1 VAGEDVKISV
11 GVDVGGAVSSFR
23 EIEKAANDIKYSTKD
38 LKNIKI
44 GLKSAG
50 IKADLEDIKSGID
63 SVVEAEKRALTK
75 NYAESAIK
83 GGIAAR
89 KADLKARED
98 QDRIYNQ
105 YLDDER
111 KGLER
116 NAENERKVIA
126 ENNAIMNKYDNER
139 VARAQKRTDEEN
151 KLAELRAA
159 REIDTA
165 QFVNQARNKQ
175 DEQTRQAELTSLRS
189 AILGRAEQTRA
200 NEEFINTL
208 PRLRYALYDVAAGA
222 QNVSQAIIQVGV
234 DVISTAAS
242 YETAFT
248 NVQRVTDLTDKQTV
262 ALRDSLKDLATQIPL
277 SFQDLSGITTLGAQL
292 GISEDRL
299 IGFTET
305 VSKFSSVANVS
316 NEETAKSFGALSEL
330 LNFSQ
335 ADFEKFGSSV
345 AYAGKEAVATES
357 EILSVATQIGGVAG
371 AAGFSAESVV
381 GLSTALA
388 SLRIPA
394 EQSRGAMTRF
404 LQETNRAVAEN
415 GPQLEMFAQVIGV
428 SVEEAST
435 LAKTDMSGF
444 FNRFIQGLQGMDPQN
459 LTLALDAL
467 GLADQR
473 VTNTLT
479 RLASNFNVVEQSQAN
494 AAKGFQDGTFLADAF
509 GQKADDLASKFQ
521 FLQNA
526 IANLG
531 DSIGQS
537 FSPQIGAVVDGLT
550 TMIIGFEEFTKSADG
565 RAFVNIAGF
574 IAALAAVIAGLV
586 TVIALAGAGSAA
598 FVTVLSTLKAAQ
610 FVAFFTGLI
619 SSFTGVTVSAGIAT
633 AALTAFRIALLLSG
647 VGIALAVVGGVAA
660 SMAGAAKQT
669 KLAADGTS
677 NWAKTV
683 SAAEAKAGALKAS
696 TNGVNKE
703 FTDMGSGSGGGT
715 AGKAAAKLRT
725 LTDYANDLSAVFSR
739 AFDIR
744 FSNTTALD
752 AISKSFS
759 SIAKSTEDARDQI
772 SGINTEIQSLTADK
786 ALQEYFLTVAEA
798 YGDSLKAQEIRANLA
813 KIDADLIKKNK
824 DLSKVQDKTNKTLVG
839 NSDAA
844 VQNRGDIINLVSQY
858 QNYVKSLAS
867 SGMKQDELRAK
878 AAQLKADFVAQA
890 TQLGYNSDELGIYSA
905 AFDDLTYAIDNV
917 PRNIDISLEIDSN
930 PAKTALAEILAA
942 GQSTADGI
950 GSAFRN
956 AADDIAAALQ
966 AEKDARIQAN
976 LYEDD
981 IKSLSNTFQRF
992 PIPTYAFPNNPSNR
1006 LKYVYPSGLGNDVR
1020 YQASG
1025 GPIYGS
1031 GTSTSDSIPAMLS
1044 NGEYVI
1050 QASAVKQYGVGFF
1063 NQLNQMKTPRYF
1075 SGGGSVTQQSGGM
1088 VSLSPE
1094 DRALLRNVGG
1104 SGNIVLYA
1112 DSKELARSVNDGNR
1126 QIVASGGR
1134 P

>member
-1 VAGEDVKISV
+1 MAGEDVQISV

-38 LKNIKI
+38 LKNIQI

-50 IKADLEDIKSGID
+50 IKADLADIKEGID
-63 SVVEAEKRALTK
+63 SVVDAEKRALTK
-75 NYAESAIK
+75 NYAEAAIK

-98 QDRIYNQ
+98 QDRTYNQ

-116 NAENERKVIA
+116 NAANERKVIA

-139 VARAQKRTDEEN
+139 AARAQKRADEEE
-151 KLAELRAA
+151 KLIQIRAA
-159 REIDTA
+159 REVDSA
-165 QFVNQARNKQ
+165 QYINQARNKQ
-175 DEQTRQAELTSLRS
+175 EEQTRQAELTSFRS

-208 PRLRYALYDVAAGA
+208 PRLRYALYDVAAVA
-222 QNVSQAIIQVGV
+222 QNVSQSFIQFGV

-248 NVQRVTDLTDKQTV
+248 SVQRVTDLTEKQTV

-381 GLSTALA
+381 GLATALA

-415 GPQLEMFAQVIGV
+415 GPQLQMFAQVVGL
-428 SVEEAST
+428 SVEETSN

-444 FNRFIQGLQGMDPQN
+444 FNRFVQGLQGMDPQS

-494 AAKGFQDGTFLADAF
+494 ASKGFQDGTFLTEAF

-521 FLQNA
+521 FLQSA

-531 DSIGQS
+531 DTIGQA

-565 RAFVNIAGF
+565 RAFIQIAGF
-574 IAALAAVIAGLV
+574 VAVLTAVIAGLV
-586 TVIALAGAGSAA
+586 TAIALAGAGSAA

-619 SSFTGVTVSAGIAT
+619 TSFTGVTVSAGVAT

-660 SMAGAAKQT
+660 AMAGTAKQS

-683 SAAEAKAGALKAS
+683 SAAEAKSGALKAS
-696 TNGVNKE
+696 ASGVNKE
-703 FTDMGSGSGGGT
+703 FSDMGSGPGGGT
-715 AGKAAAKLRT
+715 AGSAAAKIRT
-725 LTDYANDLSAVFSR
+725 LTDYANDLSSVFSR
-739 AFDIR
+739 SFELR
-744 FSNTTALD
+744 FSSSNALD

-759 SIAKSTEDARDQI
+759 SIAKSTSDARDEIKSLNADI
-772 SGINTEIQSLTADK
+772 SSLTADK
-786 ALQEYFLTVAEA
+786 ALQEYFLSVAEA
-798 YGDSLKAQEIRANLA
+798 YGDTLRAQKIRSNLA
-813 KIDADLIKKNK
+813 KIDLDLTKKTDALGKAQGKANA
-824 DLSKVQDKTNKTLVG
+824 TLIG

-844 VQNRGDIINLVSQY
+844 VENRSQILGLVSNY
-858 QNYVKSLAS
+858 QSYIRALAS
-867 SGMKQDELRAK
+867 SGASQEQLAAANAK
-878 AAQLKADFVAQA
+878 AKADFIAQA
-890 TQLGYNSDELGIYSA
+890 TQLGYNQNELGLYAA
-905 AFDDLTYAIDNV
+905 AFDDVTFAINNI
-917 PRNIDISLEIDSN
+917 PRNITVGFDIDSD
-930 PAKTALAEILAA
+930 PAVTALAEILAA
-942 GQSTADGI
+942 AQSTAGGI
-950 GSAFRN
+950 GDAFSN
-956 AADDIAAALQ
+956 AGDAIAAALQ

-976 LYEDD
+976 LYEED
-981 IKSLSNTFQRF
+981 IKALGETFQKF
-992 PIPTYAFPNNPSNR
+992 PMPTYAFPNNPQNR
-1006 LKYVYPSGLGNDVR
+1006 LKYVYPTGMGNDVR

-1025 GPIYGS
+1025 GPIYGA
-1031 GTSTSDSIPAMLS
+1031 GTSRSDSIPAMLS

-1063 NQLNQMKTPRYF
+1063 NQLNQMKTPRFF
-1075 SGGGSVTQQSGGM
+1075 SGGGSISAPSNSSNV
-1088 VSLSPE
+1088 VALSAGSIQAIAHAVQPMLFL
-1094 DRALLRNVGG
+1094 DGQKISDASSAAYSNNTKVG
-1104 SGNIVLYA
+1104 A
-1112 DSKELARSVNDGNR
+1112 F
-1126 QIVASGGR
+1126 
-1134 P
+1134 